1 MSSDCNEA
9 GRASIAHCA
18 VEKKKV
24 KEEQLEEVTSQVEKH
39 QEKYANNTNNDKQK
53 RDSDVQ

>member
-39 QEKYANNTNNDKQK
+39 QEE
-53 RDSDVQ
+53 